1 MATIMTAAFYLSEI
15 IGRKIYLG
23 ARRLGKLHD
32 LVIVETTKLPEV
44 THIVVAR
51 PFGHHVLLVPWDRV
65 VVITETEIVVDLGRI
80 EDYEKDPVRSG
91 ILLKDYILDKKV
103 LDLDDNE
110 VDIVYDVKL
119 LSRNGRIFV
128 TDVDFSRSRLLRRM
142 GLKRLANALSGNGDS
157 ATLSWAYVQP
167 LPQHIGPFS
176 GDVKLRVLKEK
187 LSDMHPVDLADI
199 LEELDPPQRLAVF
212 NQLETDRA
220 ASTLEE
226 VEPRVQRDLISAV
239 RKERAAEL
247 INSMTPAQAADILAI
262 LPGADADDILK
273 LVDKEN
279 ASKVEVLMDRHEE
292 NILNFVSSRFI
303 KYGPQIRVGEVLAQ
317 YREASRDRDVVIYLY
332 VVDEKDRLLGVVDL
346 AKLLLAAPE
355 EPLDAV
361 MVTNVIHLDPKTT
374 VLEASEI
381 FARYGFRA
389 LPVTDG
395 ADAILGVIP
404 YRDIMNLKHRFV

>member
-239 RKERAAEL
+239 HKERAAEL

-279 ASKVEVLMDRHEE
+279 ASKVEILMDRHEE

-355 EPLDAV
+355 EPL
-361 MVTNVIHLDPKTT
+361 
-374 VLEASEI
+374 
-381 FARYGFRA
+381 
-389 LPVTDG
+389 
-395 ADAILGVIP
+395 
-404 YRDIMNLKHRFV
+404 